1 MRKWNYVLKNF
12 IEFIICLI
20 LFGFVA
26 ISFSA
31 LYVKYLK

>member
-12 IEFIICLI
+12 IEFIVCLI

-26 ISFSA
+26 VIFSA
-31 LYVKYLK
+31 LYIKYF

>member
-1 MRKWNYVLKNF
+1 MKKWNYVLKNF
-12 IEFIICLI
+12 IEFIIFLI

-26 ISFSA
+26 VTFSA